1 VSHRAALDLAECG
14 SGSEV
19 RPRGFH
25 AFDTGRFSY
34 ARPVIADFV
43 LRHAQPLLTCA
54 GPAPR
59 IGADMAQVASIDDG
73 ALAAREGRLLFVGPT
88 EVCDRLV
95 EQAPGALVIDA
106 SGCTVIPGLV
116 DPHTHAVFAGDRR
129 DELRRRLAGATY
141 AEIAA
146 DGGGILRTVHA
157 TRAASVDELVEA
169 GGAHLAEMLR
179 AGTTT
184 AEVKSGYGLT
194 TSSEIGMLRAIAR
207 LAAEQPIELT
217 ATFMGAH
224 EVPPEFKDKRDG
236 YVRLLIDEMIPA
248 VAAQHLAEWNDVFCE
263 RGVFTPDEA
272 QQILD
277 AGRRAG
283 LMPRI
288 HANELGETGGAQ
300 VAAQVGARSAD
311 HLVFVSDA
319 DIAAL
324 AQAGVVATLLPAAS
338 FYLKLGR
345 FAPARRMIDG
355 RVPVALATD
364 VNPGGGFSPSMPFA
378 MTLACFSMGL
388 TFEEALNA
396 ATINAAYALDRHDRI
411 GSLEPGKQ
419 CDVVIVRGAPTE
431 LLRIGSS
438 AIERV
443 VKRGKVVANLTEPD
457 PT

>member
-1 VSHRAALDLAECG
+1 
-14 SGSEV
+14 
-19 RPRGFH
+19 
-25 AFDTGRFSY
+25 
-34 ARPVIADFV
+34 VIADFI

-59 IGADMAQVASIDDG
+59 IGADMAQVPSIDDG
-73 ALAAREGRLLFVGPT
+73 ALASREGRLLFVGPT

-106 SGCTVIPGLV
+106 TGCTVLPGFV

-129 DELRRRLAGATY
+129 DELRRRLAGASY

-146 DGGGILRTVHA
+146 EGGGILKTVEA
-157 TRAASVDELVEA
+157 TRAASVGDLVEA
-169 GGAHLAEMLR
+169 ARPRLAEMLR

-194 TSSEIGMLRAIAR
+194 TESEIGMLKAISR
-207 LAAEQPIELT
+207 LATEQPIELA

-224 EVPPEFKDKRDG
+224 ELPPEFKDDRDG
-236 YVRLLIDEMIPA
+236 YLRLLVDEMIPA
-248 VAAQHLAEWNDVFCE
+248 VALERLAEWNDVFCE

-288 HANELGETGGAQ
+288 HANELGETGGAH
-300 VAAQVGARSAD
+300 VAALVGARSAD

-319 DIAAL
+319 DITSL

-355 RVPVALATD
+355 GVPVALATD
-364 VNPGGGFSPSMPFA
+364 INPGGGFSPSLPFV
-378 MTLACFSMGL
+378 MTLACFAMGL

-396 ATINAAYALDRHDRI
+396 TTINAAYALDRHDRV

-419 CDVVIVRGAPTE
+419 CDLLVVKGPPVE
-431 LLRIGSS
+431 LLRVGAA
-438 AIERV
+438 AIQTVIKRGRV
-443 VKRGKVVANLTEPD
+443 V
-457 PT
+457 